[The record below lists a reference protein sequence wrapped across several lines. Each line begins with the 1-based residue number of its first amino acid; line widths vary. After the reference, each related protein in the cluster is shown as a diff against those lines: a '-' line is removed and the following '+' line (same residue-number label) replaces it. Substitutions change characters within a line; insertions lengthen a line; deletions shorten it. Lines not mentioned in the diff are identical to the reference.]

1 MLGLL
6 DTLRQIQG
14 DGLGRLGFGPTECH
28 YRIVATGARWRLRA
42 YFGATAGPPLLIVAA
57 PIKRPYIWD
66 LDASVSVVRRCLQN
80 RLHLYL
86 LEWVPPSRGDKDA
99 GLADY
104 TTQSIGEAVATVAR
118 QAGGEIP
125 FIMGHSLGG
134 TLAAIFAA
142 FDPPSVRGLVLLS
155 TPLCFAPGSCRF
167 RDVIIAMAPPTRSA
181 MEVVPGSLLSQLSV
195 MASPETFLWSRLVDA
210 VLSMGDQGALA
221 LHVRVE
227 RWALDEFPLPGRL
240 VHEILE
246 WLYRDNRF
254 CAGSLHIGDRI
265 LGPSS
270 MRVPLLAVVNT
281 ADGVTPPQSIAPFI
295 DAMPAGYTRLI
306 EYPGEIGVGLQ
317 HLAILVGRQA
327 HATVWLEVIS
337 WLHTNA

>member
-42 YFGATAGPPLLIVAA
+42 YFCATAGPPLLIVAA

-66 LDASVSVVRRCLQN
+66 LDDSVSVVRRCLQN
-80 RLHLYL
+80 RLRLYL
-86 LEWVPPSRGDKDA
+86 LEWMPPSRGDQDA

-118 QAGGEIP
+118 QAGGKIP

-142 FDPPSVRGLVLLS
+142 FDPSSVRGLVLLS

-167 RDVIIAMAPPTRSA
+167 RDVIIAMAPPTPSA
-181 MEVVPGSLLSQLSV
+181 IEVVPGSLLSQLSV

-210 VLSMGDQGALA
+210 ALSMGDRRALA

-254 CAGSLHIGDRI
+254 CADHITETAATRRKAKRRGQEHETPDAWWVEGCENRRQCPAKGMPHYKRYLSTCLPRHCRDR
-265 LGPSS
+265 
-270 MRVPLLAVVNT
+270 LANRLRRIIGE
-281 ADGVTPPQSIAPFI
+281 ARIFI
-295 DAMPAGYTRLI
+295 SA
-306 EYPGEIGVGLQ
+306 
-317 HLAILVGRQA
+317 
-327 HATVWLEVIS
+327 
-337 WLHTNA
+337 